1 LCQFLNMTRGKEN
14 RIWGIGGVALIAF
27 LFGRA
32 SVDDTPKP
40 PASAE
45 QPQQF
50 LASPSVQAEPQGFEV
65 AARPMLEEPDESY
78 STYFANCSEAR
89 AAGAAPVHYNDPGY
103 AVHLDRD
110 RDGVG
115 CE

>member
-1 LCQFLNMTRGKEN
+1 MARGKDN
-14 RIWGIGGVALIAF
+14 GIWGIVVVALIAF

-40 PASAE
+40 TASAE

-50 LASPSVQAEPQGFEV
+50 LVSPSVQPEPQAFED
-65 AARPMLEEPDESY
+65 APLPMVEAPEDSY

-89 AAGAAPVHYNDPGY
+89 AAGAAPVHYDDPGY